1 MKYLKKYI
9 EETLG
14 IELKI
19 KAPSKKE
26 LGKLPLYL
34 RNNVSLGEILGRE
47 IFFVSNFDLTPDQYK
62 KQSEVIE
69 KATLIP
75 VVFILENIA
84 AYNRKRLV
92 QKKVGFIVPGKQMFI
107 PNLFIDFKEYKS
119 TQIKETE
126 NLSPAAQCLLF
137 YFLLG
142 NKITGLNFNEVAKK
156 LNYGNMTIK
165 RASNALAQ
173 LGLCEIEGG
182 KGKSLVFE
190 KSKEQIWND
199 AQEYLISPISKE
211 VYTDDNCNYDFFY
224 KAGINALSHY
234 TAIAATNKNLY
245 AISYETAKKI
255 FDKKKIKLVN
265 SPNAGT
271 TLQVWKYDPGILVSG
286 KVVDPLS
293 LFLILKD
300 SGNER
305 VQGELQKLIER
316 LW

>member
-19 KAPSKKE
+19 KAPPKKE
-26 LGKLPLYL
+26 LNKLPLYL
-34 RNNVSLGEILGRE
+34 RNNINIGEILGRE
-47 IFFVSNFDLTPDQYK
+47 ILFVFNSGLTPDQYK

-69 KATLIP
+69 KTTQKP

-84 AYNRKRLV
+84 AYNRKRLI
-92 QKKVGFIVPGKQMFI
+92 QKKVGFVVPGKQMFI
-107 PNLFIDFKEYKS
+107 PGLFIDFKEYKNK
-119 TQIKETE
+119 QIKKTE
-126 NLSPAAQCLLF
+126 LLSPAAQCLLF

-142 NKITGLNFNEVAKK
+142 NKITGFNFNEVAKK
-156 LNYGNMTIK
+156 LNYGNMTIT
-165 RASNALAQ
+165 RAANALAQ

-182 KGKSLVFE
+182 KGKKLVFT
-190 KSKEQIWND
+190 KSKEQVWND
-199 AQEYLISPISKE
+199 AQGYLISPISKE
-211 VYTDDNCNYDFFY
+211 VFTDDNCNYNSLY
-224 KAGINALSHY
+224 KTGINALAHY
-234 TAIAATNKNLY
+234 TAIAATNKNYY
-245 AISYETAKKI
+245 AISYETSKKI
-255 FDKKKIKLVN
+255 FNSKKIKLID
-265 SPNAGT
+265 SHDAST
-271 TLQVWKYDPGILVSG
+271 ILQVWKYDPGILASG
-286 KVVDPLS
+286 NVVDPLS